1 MASAFNFSVVGIKP
15 SIHSCLCAVLS
26 SEVSADLSD
35 KIHFINIMILAAIDS
50 LFLRNQLPAS
60 TEGFAA
66 CFLGSVSAIFLPEVG
81 SRSIRLNR

>member
-50 LFLRNQLPAS
+50 LFLRKPASAS

-66 CFLGSVSAIFLPEVG
+66 SFSVSFTIFLPEVG